1 MESCNWW
8 FRACIWWQNPYR
20 GISAQRQ
27 RGKGSMFAILF
38 GSPGWKAQSWITK
51 ILRLEPSVW
60 VVSMRNLLYPSHL
73 RKAPLRI
80 VSYIFGQCP
89 NRFWPHPFLSNKQ
102 LFAWL
107 VLYRSTSKHPPRSPP
122 SQTGNVQIHGGL
134 FIKVLPLARSV
145 TLTMSGMCDKS
156 AFDTFYHMENDEK
169 GF

>member
-80 VSYIFGQCP
+80 VSYVFGQYP

-107 VLYRSTSKHPPRSPP
+107 VLYRSTSKHPPP
-122 SQTGNVQIHGGL
+122 SILNGQRPNTWRAVH
-134 FIKVLPLARSV
+134 
-145 TLTMSGMCDKS
+145 
-156 AFDTFYHMENDEK
+156 K
-169 GF
+169 GASLSKKCNPHHVWDVW